1 MSNRAVCA
9 VIMGL
14 NLLSLLPPAEAQKFT
29 PSIFAANTLPPSVVN
44 ALHEANIP
52 EDAIGVA
59 VTRLTDGATLISH
72 GADLSLAPASTMKL
86 VTTFIGLERLGPIYR
101 GRAELRTDAPQIGS
115 ALTGNLVLRG
125 MADFDLDWEAFRRML
140 QTLRNKG
147 IQHIQGD
154 LIVDRQLFQ
163 PSRFDIGVPPF
174 DESPEFRYN
183 VIPDALLINMNLLQ
197 FELVSDASS
206 MRIRV
211 TPNLDQVEVVSN
223 MKLIDGPC
231 NKWED
236 GWVMPT
242 QLPPLLGSA
251 KEANSGAVQIQLNG
265 TFPRNCVITTD
276 INILDRAIYTDRL
289 FRSLWAKLG
298 GTYGGVTREAPTP
311 APAEGR
317 LLAEHRSRPL
327 AEVLRD
333 INKPSDN
340 TLARM
345 LYLSLGAP
353 PDAGEHNSSTL
364 ATAEQEVRAWFN
376 RYGISQT
383 GLVIENG
390 SGLSRAERIRPSQL
404 AGLLTAASRSN
415 WAPEF
420 MASLPIV
427 GVDGTMRNRLRDTP
441 AAAHARIKTG
451 MLKDVVAIAGY
462 VPDARGQMCVVV
474 AIVNHPRAGG
484 AAGQLILDALINWVV
499 QTDTRRDAA
508 TDWLIEQ
515 MKM

>member
-1 MSNRAVCA
+1 MFNRAVCA
-9 VIMGL
+9 VMIGL

-29 PSIFAANTLPPSVVN
+29 PSIVAANTLPPSVVN
-44 ALHEANIP
+44 ALREANIP

-125 MADFDLDWEAFRRML
+125 MADFDLDWEAFQRML

-163 PSRFDIGVPPF
+163 PSRLDIGVPPF
-174 DESPEFRYN
+174 DEAPEFRYN

-197 FELVSDASS
+197 IELVSDASS

-223 MKLIDGPC
+223 MQLIDGPC
-231 NKWED
+231 NKWEG

-242 QLPPLLGSA
+242 QRPPLLGLA
-251 KEANSGAVQIQLNG
+251 KEANSGEVQIQLNG

-276 INILDRAIYTDRL
+276 INILDRAVYTDKL

-311 APAEGR
+311 ASAEGR

-353 PDAGEHNSSTL
+353 PDAGEHNISTL
-364 ATAEQEVRAWFN
+364 AIAEQEVRAWFN
-376 RYGISQT
+376 RQGISQT

-390 SGLSRAERIRPSQL
+390 SGLSRAERIRPAQL

-451 MLKDVVAIAGY
+451 TLKDVVAIAGY

-484 AAGQLILDALINWVV
+484 AAGQSIVDALINWVV
-499 QTDTRRDAA
+499 QTETRRDAA